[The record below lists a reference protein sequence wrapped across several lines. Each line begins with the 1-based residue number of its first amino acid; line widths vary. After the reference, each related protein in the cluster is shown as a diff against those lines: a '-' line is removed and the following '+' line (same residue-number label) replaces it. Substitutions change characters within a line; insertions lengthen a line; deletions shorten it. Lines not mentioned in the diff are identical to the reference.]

1 MSMMLARF
9 AADPS
14 FEKNISN
21 HRHFSERES
30 NYRSCYQR
38 DYDRIL
44 HCSAFRRLKHK
55 TQVFVEDEGD
65 YFRTRLT
72 HTLEVAQVARTIST
86 ALELNYDLSET
97 IALAHDLGHTPFG
110 HTGEE
115 ALDELM
121 KEFGGFD
128 HNAQALRIVTKLEQH
143 YADFDGLNLT
153 WDTLEGIA
161 KHNGPIKE
169 PIPYALS
176 QYNSVQSLN
185 LNSFAS
191 AEAQVAAISDDI
203 AYNSHDLHDGLRA
216 NLFTDEDIKSLPLI
230 DKCYDEVDRIYP
242 NLDQYRRRHEAL
254 RRFFGILVEDV
265 ISQSKSIILEISPKS
280 IEDIRNAGVPV
291 IQFSRDKFLALK
303 EIKTFLFN
311 NMYRSPKVIEMRKIV
326 TFKLQNLFTKYISD
340 PSYLPADWKLK
351 TDLEFNKTDLARLVA
366 DYISGMTDRYALAQ
380 HRKVFGKE
388 LP

>member
-1 MSMMLARF
+1 MTLAQF

-14 FEKNISN
+14 FEKNFSN
-21 HRHFSERES
+21 YRYFIESES

-38 DYDRIL
+38 DRDRIL

-86 ALELNYDLSET
+86 ALDLNYDLSET
-97 IALAHDLGHTPFG
+97 ISLAHDLGHTPFG

-121 KEFGGFD
+121 VAYGGFD

-161 KHNGPIKE
+161 KHNGPIQE
-169 PIPYALS
+169 PIPYALR
-176 QYNSVQSLN
+176 QYNAFQSLN
-185 LNSFAS
+185 LSSFAS

-216 NLFTDEDIKSLPLI
+216 ELFTDDDIKRLPLI
-230 DKCYDEVDRIYP
+230 EKCYGEVDKTYP
-242 NLDQYRRRHEAL
+242 NLDKYRRRHEAL

-265 ISQSKSIILEISPKS
+265 IFESKNIILELSPNS
-280 IEDIRNAGVPV
+280 IEDIRNSSKPV
-291 IQFSRDKFLALK
+291 IQFSNETFSALK
-303 EIKTFLFN
+303 EIKSFLFN
-311 NMYRSPKVIEMRKIV
+311 NMYRAPKVIEMRKIV
-326 TFKLQNLFTKYISD
+326 TIKLQNLFKKYID
-340 PSYLPADWKLK
+340 NPDYLPSDWKQK
-351 TDLEFNKTDLARLVA
+351 SDLISNKTDLARLVA
-366 DYISGMTDRYALAQ
+366 DYISGMTDRYALNQ
-380 HRKVFGKE
+380 HNTLFEKK
-388 LP
+388 

>member
-1 MSMMLARF
+1 
-9 AADPS
+9 
-14 FEKNISN
+14 
-21 HRHFSERES
+21 
-30 NYRSCYQR
+30 
-38 DYDRIL
+38 L

-86 ALELNYDLSET
+86 ALDLNYDLSEA

-121 KEFGGFD
+121 MEYGGFD
-128 HNAQALRIVTKLEQH
+128 HNAQALRVVTKLEQH

-169 PIPYALS
+169 PIPFALR
-176 QYNSVQSLN
+176 QYNAVQSLR

-216 NLFTDEDIKSLPLI
+216 KLFTDDDIKRLPLI
-230 DKCYDEVDRIYP
+230 EKCYYEVDKIYP

-265 ISQSKSIILEISPKS
+265 IYTSKNIILELSPNS
-280 IEDIRNAGVPV
+280 IEDIRNSDEPV
-291 IQFSRDKFLALK
+291 IRFSGEIFLAIK
-303 EIKTFLFN
+303 EIKSFLFN
-311 NMYRSPKVIEMRKIV
+311 NMYRSPEVIEMRKMV
-326 TFKLQNLFTKYISD
+326 TFKLKNLFKKYIDD
-340 PSYLPADWKLK
+340 PSYLPSDWKKKSYLSS
-351 TDLEFNKTDLARLVA
+351 NKTELARLVA
-366 DYISGMTDRYALAQ
+366 DYISGMTDRYALTQ
-380 HRKVFGKE
+380 HDKVFDKE
-388 LP
+388 